1 MRSLL
6 RRVRH
11 LLRPPA
17 RRAPRTPWRPTL
29 AALWLL
35 ALGAMPVLAQAAVQV
50 IDQARAVVSASA
62 QPPDGAGLPRALPD
76 LWTGGSGEIVT
87 WYHVELDAPA
97 GDEALALYVERAC
110 SVLEVHVD
118 GHLLWRTGAPTS
130 CHRPL
135 LLPLPVAGGRAPRA
149 LDLRVEG
156 EPLSHVASR
165 AQAGG
170 LSVLRVG
177 PQSELAPLHARTTL
191 LQVQLPQALAASLLI
206 TGGFLF
212 LLGWR
217 HREQSHLAYFGA
229 LCVGWALVDARRWVP
244 MLQSLSRGEAVLEF
258 LQGVTLALVTLA
270 AVQFLLREAR
280 WRSRKVSRALALQ
293 SIAMPLSLVAAGPG
307 RLHMLTALWLAVF
320 AFEIALAAAFHLQLR
335 RRLQGRWP
343 GLALTALAAAGLA
356 LAVQLAGRYAAL
368 PVPLLHASALV
379 APLGLL
385 LVGLRLVR
393 QHGRALQAA
402 EATRVNLEGRI
413 RDATAEIERNFRQM
427 TELRVEQVTERE
439 RKRIAADLHDDL
451 GAKLL
456 TIVHTSEDPRISTL
470 AREALEEMRLSV
482 RGLTGKPVPLANALG
497 DWRAELMSRLSQ
509 SGIEAEWESP
519 DDLPQTLSA
528 RAYVQTTRILRE
540 STSNIIKHSGA
551 TRCSF
556 TCGIADGDLQLVI
569 QDNGN
574 GIPMELDGRLDRGH
588 GMMSMKQRAKQMQGQ
603 CLVESGPGYGTVI
616 RLTLPLDRA
625 THGAP

>member
-1 MRSLL
+1 MLSLAAPC
-6 RRVRH
+6 RRGLTC
-11 LLRPPA
+11 LLIWLGLAAAPAMATVQVLDRAQVTAASASTPPA
-17 RRAPRTPWRPTL
+17 APGAERP
-29 AALWLL
+29 
-35 ALGAMPVLAQAAVQV
+35 
-50 IDQARAVVSASA
+50 
-62 QPPDGAGLPRALPD
+62 LPD
-76 LWTGGSGEIVT
+76 LWAQGADSQVH
-87 WYHVELDAPA
+87 WYRVPLAPLDASQPQ
-97 GDEALALYVERAC
+97 ALYVERAC
-110 SVLEVHVD
+110 TRLQVFVD
-118 GHLLWRTGAPTS
+118 GRLFWRTGTASACPG
-130 CHRPL
+130 PL
-135 LLPLPVAGGRAPRA
+135 LLPLPLTDGSAPQV

-156 EPLSHVASR
+156 APLSHVASR

-170 LSVLRVG
+170 LSPLRVG
-177 PQSELAPLHARTTL
+177 PQSELAPLAARATV
-191 LQVQLPQALAASLLI
+191 LQVQLPQALAVSLLL
-206 TGGFLF
+206 TGGFVF

-229 LCVGWALVDARRWVP
+229 LCIGWALVEVPRWWPALGAGV
-244 MLQSLSRGEAVLEF
+244 AVLEF
-258 LQGVTLALVTLA
+258 LHGVMLALVTLA

-280 WRSRKVSRALALQ
+280 WRSRSVSRALALQ
-293 SIAMPLSLVAAGPG
+293 SVLMPMTLVAAGPA
-307 RLHMLTALWLAVF
+307 RLHMLTALWLTLF
-320 AFEIALAAAFHLQLR
+320 ALEIAAAAAFHLHLR

-343 GLALTALAAAGLA
+343 ALAAFALGAAGTA
-356 LAVQLAGRYAAL
+356 LLVQLAGRYA
-368 PVPLLHASALV
+368 PVPAAALHATALV
-379 APLGLL
+379 APLALL
-385 LVGLRLVR
+385 LVALRLVR
-393 QHGRALQAA
+393 QHGRALQAS
-402 EATRVNLEGRI
+402 EATRVNLEARI

-427 TELRVEQVTERE
+427 TELRVEQVTEKE

-556 TCGIADGDLQLVI
+556 TCDIADGDLQLVI
-569 QDNGN
+569 QDNGH

-588 GMMSMKQRAKQMQGQ
+588 GMMTMKQRAKQMQGQ

-616 RLTLPLDRA
+616 
-625 THGAP
+625 

>member
-1 MRSLL
+1 MLSLAAPC
-6 RRVRH
+6 RRGLTC
-11 LLRPPA
+11 LLIWLGLAAAPAMATVQVLDRAQVTAASASTPPA
-17 RRAPRTPWRPTL
+17 APGAERP
-29 AALWLL
+29 
-35 ALGAMPVLAQAAVQV
+35 
-50 IDQARAVVSASA
+50 
-62 QPPDGAGLPRALPD
+62 LPD
-76 LWTGGSGEIVT
+76 LWAQGADSQVH
-87 WYHVELDAPA
+87 WYRVPLAPLDASQPQ
-97 GDEALALYVERAC
+97 ALYVERAC
-110 SVLEVHVD
+110 TRLQVFVD
-118 GHLLWRTGAPTS
+118 GRLFWRTGTASACPG
-130 CHRPL
+130 PL
-135 LLPLPVAGGRAPRA
+135 LLPLPLTDGSAPQV

-156 EPLSHVASR
+156 APLSHVASR

-170 LSVLRVG
+170 LSPLRVG
-177 PQSELAPLHARTTL
+177 PQSELAPLAARATV
-191 LQVQLPQALAASLLI
+191 LQVQLPQALAVSLLL
-206 TGGFLF
+206 TGGFVF

-229 LCVGWALVDARRWVP
+229 LCIGWALVEVPRWWPALGAGV
-244 MLQSLSRGEAVLEF
+244 AVLEF
-258 LQGVTLALVTLA
+258 LHGVMLALVTLA

-280 WRSRKVSRALALQ
+280 WRSRSVSRALALQ
-293 SIAMPLSLVAAGPG
+293 SVLMPMTLVAAGPA
-307 RLHMLTALWLAVF
+307 RLHMLTALWLTLF
-320 AFEIALAAAFHLQLR
+320 ALEIAAAAAFHLHLR

-343 GLALTALAAAGLA
+343 ALAAFALGAAGTA
-356 LAVQLAGRYAAL
+356 LLVQLAGRYA
-368 PVPLLHASALV
+368 PVPAAALHATALV
-379 APLGLL
+379 APLALL
-385 LVGLRLVR
+385 LVALRLVR
-393 QHGRALQAA
+393 QHGRALQAS
-402 EATRVNLEGRI
+402 EATRVNLEARI

-427 TELRVEQVTERE
+427 TELRVEQVTEKE

-556 TCGIADGDLQLVI
+556 TCDIADGDLQLVI
-569 QDNGN
+569 QDNGH

-588 GMMSMKQRAKQMQGQ
+588 GMMTMKQRAKQMQGQ

-625 THGAP
+625 TQLAP

>member
-1 MRSLL
+1 MWSTLL
-6 RRVRH
+6 RLGRCLLPCLFLLTTLLPASGQAVVQTIDSAGAVRSASA
-11 LLRPPA
+11 RPPA
-17 RRAPRTPWRPTL
+17 VVGEART
-29 AALWLL
+29 
-35 ALGAMPVLAQAAVQV
+35 
-50 IDQARAVVSASA
+50 
-62 QPPDGAGLPRALPD
+62 LPD
-76 LWTGGSGEIVT
+76 VWRSGSGSESI
-87 WYHVELDAPA
+87 WYHVGLDLRA
-97 GDEALALYVERAC
+97 GGEPLALYIERAC

-118 GHLLWRTGAPTS
+118 GRPLWRTGARTS
-130 CHRPL
+130 CHQPL
-135 LLPLPVAGGRAPRA
+135 LLPLPGTGDTPPRA
-149 LDLRVEG
+149 LDLRVQG
-156 EPLSHVASR
+156 APLSHVASR
-165 AQAGG
+165 MQAGG
-170 LSVLRVG
+170 LSVLQVG
-177 PQSELAPLHARTTL
+177 PQAELVPLHAGSML
-191 LQVQLPQALAASLLI
+191 LQVQLPQVLAGSLLLM
-206 TGGFLF
+206 GGFLF

-217 HREQSHLAYFGA
+217 YRDQSHLAYFGA
-229 LCVGWALVDARRWVP
+229 LCLGWALVDARRWLPVLQ
-244 MLQSLSRGEAVLEF
+244 MLPGGEAVLEF
-258 LQGVTLALVTLA
+258 LQGVMLALVTLA

-280 WRSRKVSRALALQ
+280 WRSRKISRVLALQ
-293 SIAMPLSLVAAGPG
+293 SVAMPLSLVAAGPS
-307 RLHMLTALWLAVF
+307 RLHLLTALWLVIFTLEIAVAAVF
-320 AFEIALAAAFHLQLR
+320 HLMLR
-335 RRLQGRWP
+335 RRMQGRWP
-343 GLALTALAAAGLA
+343 MLAGSALAAVGLA
-356 LAVQLAGRYAAL
+356 LAVQMAGRYVAL
-368 PVPLLHASALV
+368 PVALLHVTALV

-393 QHGRALQAA
+393 QHGRALQAS

-413 RDATAEIERNFRQM
+413 REATAEIERNFRQL

-497 DWRAELMSRLSQ
+497 DWRAELMARLTQ
-509 SGIEAEWESP
+509 SGIEGEWESP

-540 STSNIIKHSGA
+540 STNNIIKHSGA

-574 GIPMELDGRLDRGH
+574 GIPLELDGRLDRGH
-588 GMMSMKQRAKQMQGQ
+588 GMMSMKQRAKQLQGQ

-616 RLTLPLDRA
+616 RLTLPLDHA
-625 THGAP
+625 MQPAP